1 MKLGNSPMLKVLLLA
16 LASFTTSLEVGAQT
30 PATVLLDKKVSGF
43 ELRNETFFDG
53 LAKVNAQTDLSI
65 AIEFAPRP
73 FGTAISPSYNFY
85 VRLSCTQTSSG
96 YQLVND
102 VAGDNQIGPGTTK
115 TSWNLQ

>member
-1 MKLGNSPMLKVLLLA
+1 MPPGSDD
-16 LASFTTSLEVGAQT
+16 TSLATFQDSNPQSGGSAGKVYDLDAPGKHPPSVDGKTYRLRVNFSTYAAQ
-30 PATVLLDKKVSGF
+30 PD
-43 ELRNETFFDG
+43 
-53 LAKVNAQTDLSI
+53 
-65 AIEFAPRP
+65 
-73 FGTAISPSYNFY
+73 GTAISPSYNFY